1 MVDGIVGGS
10 AAVINI
16 ETIDAEDQSFAPV
29 VEAFNQYGTWALPL
43 VTLDGK
49 VVSVGITAP
58 EQIAVTLRQEMNGK
72 PGTTEGKTAKQIE
85 IFDPAMC
92 CSTGVCGPSI
102 DPELMRVAA
111 TISALKEKGFVIQRY
126 GLSTDTQQFVSNK
139 VINDLLQQEGAAVL
153 PVTLADGQVVKTQSY
168 PTGEEFAA
176 WSGISVNA
184 EALNNEGCCDE
195 GPKGCCSGG

>member
-1 MVDGIVGGS
+1 VDSVLGGS
-10 AAVINI
+10 AAVTDI
-16 ETIDAEDQSFAPV
+16 ETIDADAPEFTPV
-29 VEAFNQYGTWALPL
+29 VEAFNRYGIWALPV

-58 EQIAVTLRQEMNGK
+58 EQISATLRQEMNGS
-72 PGTTEGKTAKQIE
+72 PETAEENTVKKIE

-139 VINDLLQQEGAAVL
+139 VINDLLQQQGAAVL

-184 EALNNEGCCDE
+184 EVLNNEGCCDE